1 MTWPTVAFIALVWLL
16 LLATAWL
23 AFVGW
28 FRVRTLRQREEL
40 RVKRLEALGA
50 FAPDETGAGEGGQ
63 SDAEAAWLEAVAKR
77 RSARLKG

>member
-1 MTWPTVAFIALVWLL
+1 MTWPIVALIALVWLL

-50 FAPDETGAGEGGQ
+50 FAPDEAGEGGQ
-63 SDAEAAWLEAVAKR
+63 TDAEAAWLEAVAKR
-77 RSARLKG
+77 RSARLKGG